1 MHFGAQ
7 NLQFKF
13 KIFQVPPCKHIEH
26 QVNLHVAIVLQL
38 TFPSTCWLPS
48 IFLGSCFVHSP
59 QTKGLFSH
67 WTSILWV
74 VLLSI
79 LIFTSG
85 SVGYTIKVGR
95 YIIYGLTQFGLTFTL
110 QLTAA
115 CCLPCICTCTCV
127 SGLTVGSFVGSFSGR
142 LSSCSWSWG
151 VVSGTLCCV
160 TSSVTLSLRT
170 FGVKGFI
177 SILTGISL
185 HPVPRSLRFVGG
197 KIEMR
202 KRHPGS
208 GGWLGNWFCLSQRL
222 SWAISLSSWKIWT
235 ANRAF
240 SMRNVPS
247 LKILRYHVASPGIFS
262 KRYLYQISDPKADP
276 ARPCR
281 ISDVLRFS
289 ACGWGRQLLAILYFW
304 LAIQLK
310 SKWSAVVDRNVLSG
324 GFTLTTEH

>member
-1 MHFGAQ
+1 M
-7 NLQFKF
+7 
-13 KIFQVPPCKHIEH
+13 
-26 QVNLHVAIVLQL
+26 QL

-79 LIFTSG
+79 LIFTPG
-85 SVGYTIKVGR
+85 SVGYTIIKVGR
-95 YIIYGLTQFGLTFTL
+95 CIIYGLTQFRLTFAL

-115 CCLPCICTCTCV
+115 CCLPCISCV
-127 SGLTVGSFVGSFSGR
+127 SNFPGR
-142 LSSCSWSWG
+142 LFSCSWSWC
-151 VVSGTLCCV
+151 VVSGIV
-160 TSSVTLSLRT
+160 SSSVTLSLRT
-170 FGVKGFI
+170 FI

-185 HPVPRSLRFVGG
+185 HPMPRSLRFVGG

-208 GGWLGNWFCLSQRL
+208 GGWLGNWFCLPQRL

-235 ANRAF
+235 AKRAF

-247 LKILRYHVASPGIFS
+247 LKILRYHVASPGVSS
-262 KRYLYQISDPKADP
+262 KRYLYQMSDPKADP
-276 ARPCR
+276 ARPEFRMYCVSR
-281 ISDVLRFS
+281 P
-289 ACGWGRQLLAILYFW
+289 
-304 LAIQLK
+304 
-310 SKWSAVVDRNVLSG
+310 VDGLTAG
-324 GFTLTTEH
+324 GV